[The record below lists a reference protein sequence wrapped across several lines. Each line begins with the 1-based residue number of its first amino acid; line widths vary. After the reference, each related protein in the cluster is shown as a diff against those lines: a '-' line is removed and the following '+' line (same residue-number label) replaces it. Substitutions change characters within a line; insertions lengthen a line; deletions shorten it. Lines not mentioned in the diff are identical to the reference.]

1 MVALQAGLDI
11 ASGRPV
17 FGLERLHVPTARP
30 VLYVSEEDSW
40 RRVAER
46 LEALCAGAG
55 LLEPPANFHTA
66 VGKGIDLDDPEWQGR
81 VIAAFRENG
90 YFGILDPIRSLS
102 ASTDQGPREL
112 KPFVVFLRRLLRE
125 TSSPLLLVHHDVKPS
140 DKRDSRRRPQRASGG
155 GIFSIDNGP
164 IAVEPLDEHRR
175 LLVPTAFK
183 FSADPP
189 PVVVRLESG
198 PGWLR
203 LTGHDQAA
211 GHDHAA
217 LDSRILES
225 LSHSPYTDG
234 SSVAKGVHASRAAV
248 LARLKALESL
258 GAIHSLGSER
268 GVKWF

>member
-1 MVALQAGLDI
+1 M
-11 ASGRPV
+11 
-17 FGLERLHVPTARP
+17 
-30 VLYVSEEDSW
+30 
-40 RRVAER
+40 
-46 LEALCAGAG
+46 
-55 LLEPPANFHTA
+55 
-66 VGKGIDLDDPEWQGR
+66 
-81 VIAAFRENG
+81 
-90 YFGILDPIRSLS
+90 
-102 ASTDQGPREL
+102 
-112 KPFVVFLRRLLRE
+112 
-125 TSSPLLLVHHDVKPS
+125 
-140 DKRDSRRRPQRASGG
+140 
-155 GIFSIDNGP
+155 
-164 IAVEPLDEHRR
+164 
-175 LLVPTAFK
+175 PTAFK